1 MTTVEED
8 MLSHVHADI
17 DGVAGCGDSESFGLQ
32 EQGRAGCG
40 DSESFGLQEQV
51 RFMKY
56 MSSSFYHL
64 SMPLCGDHGCP
75 G

>member
-1 MTTVEED
+1 VTVITAVEED

-32 EQGRAGCG
+32 EQGR
-40 DSESFGLQEQV
+40 FK
-51 RFMKY
+51 KY
-56 MSSSFYHL
+56 VSSSFYHL
-64 SMPLCGDHGCP
+64 SMPSCGDHGCP